1 MIDSDGFRANV
12 GIVLCNQQGK
22 LFWARRAGGMDAWQF
37 PQGGIKKNENAEN
50 AMYRELKE
58 EIGLLLPDH
67 VEVIASTDD
76 WLRYFLPEKFIRH
89 NVHPICIGQKQIW
102 FLLRLLV
109 NESYVK
115 LDNSRKPEF
124 DHWRWIDY
132 WDPVTQVIAFKRN
145 VYEKALKPSE
155 LSRCGIGKVAND

>member
-1 MIDSDGFRANV
+1 MIDSDGFRANI
-12 GIVLCNQQGK
+12 GIMLCNQQGK

-37 PQGGIKKNENAEN
+37 PQGGIKKNENAKT

-58 EIGLLLPDH
+58 EIGLLADH
-67 VEVIASTDD
+67 VKIIASTDD
-76 WLRYFLPEKFIRH
+76 WLRYFLPDKFIRH
-89 NVHPICIGQKQIW
+89 NVYPICIGQKQIW

-109 NESYVK
+109 DESYVK
-115 LDNSRKPEF
+115 LDNARKPEF

-145 VYEKALKPSE
+145 VYEKALQE
-155 LSRCGIGKVAND
+155 LAPHLFPQT

>member
-58 EIGLLLPDH
+58 EIGLLPDH

-145 VYEKALKPSE
+145 VYEKALQE
-155 LSRCGIGKVAND
+155 LAPHLFPQT

>member
-12 GIVLCNQQGK
+12 GILLCNQQGK

-37 PQGGIKKNENAEN
+37 PQGGIKKNENAEI
-50 AMYRELKE
+50 AMYRELKD
-58 EIGLLLPDH
+58 EIGLLPDH
-67 VEVIASTDD
+67 V
-76 WLRYFLPEKFIRH
+76 
-89 NVHPICIGQKQIW
+89 W

-145 VYEKALKPSE
+145 VYEKALQE
-155 LSRCGIGKVAND
+155 LAPHLFPQT